1 MKRFA
6 LISFMITSAVAGT
19 ALAQNP
25 ANPVQA
31 VCVSTKSGMVS
42 CKGADKNRTDRLSI
56 HVSSSDGKLIT
67 SGMIGVGK
75 EFSFKKPSVGYTISI
90 ENEKD
95 HHRQLIEGTSV
106 K

>member
-1 MKRFA
+1 MIRFA
-6 LISFMITSAVAGT
+6 LLAGLTAAAGFGSAA
-19 ALAQNP
+19 

-31 VCVSTKSGMVS
+31 ACASTTSGMIT
-42 CKGADKNRTDRLSI
+42 CQGADKNKTDWLSV

-67 SGMIGVGK
+67 SGMISEGK
-75 EFSFKKPSVGYTISI
+75 AFSFKKPSMDYSISV

-95 HHRQLIEGTSV
+95 HHRQIIAGKSV